1 MNARRTSTS
10 QIWWT
15 VSQRRWLSEHA
26 VAAWRPLGIALE
38 LRGCSETDGLSMPG
52 ILADVSKI
60 GEGRITSEKKKM
72 KWDVKNYIIH
82 ILKSF
87 GFHVSCRGCI
97 LVILLEH
104 QWVEGSFVRNH
115 STNLDPP
122 ILGMQMKKVVEIH
135 PPETKQRR
143 NAWIFGSILSI
154 NGYVHLWHWNWIVF
168 SARPRHLTAMVS
180 CPSFSALPGE
190 ALDTKGQRNV
200 ACGYHWGWTYSTG
213 SIPKWQSFT

>member
-1 MNARRTSTS
+1 MQDELPPPKFGELYHKGAGYPSMPLLPGGVGNSAGTEGLFRN
-10 QIWWT
+10 WWT
-15 VSQRRWLSEHA
+15 FYAWNVSRCFC
-26 VAAWRPLGIALE
+26 LE
-38 LRGCSETDGLSMPG
+38 KEDHLWE
-52 ILADVSKI
+52 
-60 GEGRITSEKKKM
+60 KKM